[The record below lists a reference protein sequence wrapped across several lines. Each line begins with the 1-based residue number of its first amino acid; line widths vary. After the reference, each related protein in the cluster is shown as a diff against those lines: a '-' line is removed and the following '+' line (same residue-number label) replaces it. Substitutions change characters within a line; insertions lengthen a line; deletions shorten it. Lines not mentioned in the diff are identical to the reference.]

1 MLYLIVKQ
9 FLYYNFKNLRLN
21 DEYHAKNEIQSKQHK
36 IRNLENLCNDNLDFV
51 RTKTKETVLYSFRQ
65 CNKNPQQNLSKE
77 ELAALTIFRKNK
89 DILMQKSEK
98 ANSVAIVDKETS
110 LRESKILK
118 VSK

>member
-1 MLYLIVKQ
+1 MSYLIVKQ
-9 FLYYNFKNLRLN
+9 FLYYNFINLLLN
-21 DEYHAKNEIQSKQHK
+21 DEYDAEKEIQSKQHK
-36 IRNLENLCNDNLDFV
+36 IRNLEILCNDGLDFV
-51 RTKTKETVLYSFRQ
+51 RIKTKETTLHSFRQ
-65 CNKNPQQNLSKE
+65 YTKNPQQNLSKE